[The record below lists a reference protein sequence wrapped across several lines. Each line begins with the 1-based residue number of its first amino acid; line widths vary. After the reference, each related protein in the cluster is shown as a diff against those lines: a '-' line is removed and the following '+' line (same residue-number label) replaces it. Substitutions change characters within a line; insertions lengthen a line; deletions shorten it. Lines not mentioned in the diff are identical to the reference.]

1 MEVKVLKQD
10 GTETSRS
17 IELKDEIF
25 NIQPNDHAIWLDVK
39 RIQANKR
46 RGLASTK
53 ERSQLSGSTRKLYRQ
68 KGTGRARR
76 GDIKSPLLHGGAT
89 VFGPHPRDYSIK
101 VNKKVQVLARKSALT
116 YKAKNNQIMVI
127 EDLIIDDI
135 KTKNFKQILDNLK
148 ITDKKTLFLV
158 DKINESIV
166 LSARNLPK
174 VKIMLASKL
183 NTYDVL
189 NSNCLIFNEASLPII
204 ENILLRF
211 QKI

>member
-1 MEVKVLKQD
+1 MELKVLKQD

-25 NIQPNDHAIWLDVK
+25 NIQPNDHAIWLDIK

-76 GDIKSPLLHGGAT
+76 GDIKSPLLRGGAT

-101 VNKKVQVLARKSALT
+101 VNKKVQVLARKSALS
-116 YKAKNNQIMVI
+116 YKAKNNQIMII

-148 ITDKKTLFLV
+148 ISDKKTLFLV

-189 NSNCLIFNEASLPII
+189 NANCLIFNEASLPII

-211 QKI
+211 QKA

>member
-25 NIQPNDHAIWLDVK
+25 NIQPNDHAIWLDIK

-46 RGLASTK
+46 SGLASTK
-53 ERSQLSGSTRKLYRQ
+53 ERNQLSGSTRKLFRQ

-89 VFGPHPRDYSIK
+89 AFGPHPRDYSIK

-127 EDLIIDDI
+127 EDMIIDDI
-135 KTKNFKQILDNLK
+135 KTKNFKQVLNNL
-148 ITDKKTLFLV
+148 
-158 DKINESIV
+158 KINESVV
-166 LSARNLPK
+166 LSAKNLPK

-189 NSNCLIFNEASLPII
+189 NANCLVFNEASLPII

-211 QKI
+211 QKA